1 MNREGRRRA
10 LVVRMVFLLAGLALA
25 GRLAQLQ
32 ILLHPHYAA
41 MADDQFWQRITIPGE
56 RGKIYDRRG
65 EIIAQNRPS
74 LRVEVDLPMVEDKA
88 QLEQALADV
97 LPLSLTEIQGRI
109 ERAGVGRTRVMA
121 YSVPATEGVVA
132 ALRRLPGVRI
142 DEGYDREYPFGSL
155 GSQVI
160 GSVNVD
166 VVGLEGVEKDYDEQ
180 LRGLPGEVLEERT
193 GRIEL
198 PAVPE
203 EQKVRAR
210 FPIVAGKRKVLREAR
225 NGSSVYLTL
234 DMDIQRLV
242 EQVAGEM
249 QQRLKSRSMSVIVM
263 DPNDGDILAMASLPS
278 FDPEKPGSEAEDH
291 PERRIDRNVW
301 WLYEPGSTFKPFVL
315 AAALEEKRVSLTDTF
330 YCPGYRTLGRR
341 RINCWTVGLGKP
353 PHGRLGLMGVIAQS
367 CNVGMMSVVER
378 LGQKKFAEYF
388 HRFGFD
394 ERLLENCGSLRA
406 GQVRQPPLPR
416 GDFLGLGFGQGCMV
430 TPLGLATA
438 YCALANGGNLV
449 QPCLVRRIADVESQ
463 QQTVFEPQ
471 VVRRVVSEATAHTV
485 VSAMVQAVEKGTGSV
500 AKIEGVKV
508 AGKTGTAQKAQKG
521 FGFQPGKNVLSFA
534 GILPADEPRYVILVV
549 ADEPKGNWFGATAA
563 APVAKKIMEG
573 ILALERA
580 DVEGQKLVS
589 SGISPSETR

>member
-1 MNREGRRRA
+1 
-10 LVVRMVFLLAGLALA
+10 
-25 GRLAQLQ
+25 
-32 ILLHPHYAA
+32 
-41 MADDQFWQRITIPGE
+41 
-56 RGKIYDRRG
+56 
-65 EIIAQNRPS
+65 
-74 LRVEVDLPMVEDKA
+74 
-88 QLEQALADV
+88 
-97 LPLSLTEIQGRI
+97 
-109 ERAGVGRTRVMA
+109 
-121 YSVPATEGVVA
+121 
-132 ALRRLPGVRI
+132 
-142 DEGYDREYPFGSL
+142 
-155 GSQVI
+155 
-160 GSVNVD
+160 
-166 VVGLEGVEKDYDEQ
+166 
-180 LRGLPGEVLEERT
+180 
-193 GRIEL
+193 
-198 PAVPE
+198 
-203 EQKVRAR
+203 
-210 FPIVAGKRKVLREAR
+210 
-225 NGSSVYLTL
+225 
-234 DMDIQRLV
+234 
-242 EQVAGEM
+242 
-249 QQRLKSRSMSVIVM
+249 
-263 DPNDGDILAMASLPS
+263 
-278 FDPEKPGSEAEDH
+278 
-291 PERRIDRNVW
+291 
-301 WLYEPGSTFKPFVL
+301 
-315 AAALEEKRVSLTDTF
+315 
-330 YCPGYRTLGRR
+330 
-341 RINCWTVGLGKP
+341 
-353 PHGRLGLMGVIAQS
+353 MGVIAQS